1 MRQTNMVTKMNDVH
15 NDGFLYDDEPVHG
28 FAARCEKCGSASVT
42 LDYEFNYYGGMT
54 GYDQT
59 LSLECRNCGNRHEFA
74 V

>member
-1 MRQTNMVTKMNDVH
+1 MNDENNGVL
-15 NDGFLYDDEPVHG
+15 LYDNEPVEG
-28 FAARCEKCGSASVT
+28 FTARCEKCGSSAVT

-59 LSLECRNCGNRHEFA
+59 LSLECRECGNRHEFA